1 MWLMEHKQH
10 LVNPEMVV
18 EVEEIAAAPLLT
30 PAEKR
35 KNIRTL
41 IKQVWLGETYTSVSV
56 PVGCDLLTYD
66 DVVSWYIEQKE
77 VGTNHFKYCKQWL
90 AGNVSALVYLYDM
103 AGMTMPGIRKT
114 IV

>member
-1 MWLMEHKQH
+1 
-10 LVNPEMVV
+10 MVDV
-18 EVEEIAAAPLLT
+18 AQATSGQPRNGGGGRRDCGSTTSDSCREE
-30 PAEKR
+30 

-90 AGNVSALVYLYDM
+90 AGNVSALVYLYDDM